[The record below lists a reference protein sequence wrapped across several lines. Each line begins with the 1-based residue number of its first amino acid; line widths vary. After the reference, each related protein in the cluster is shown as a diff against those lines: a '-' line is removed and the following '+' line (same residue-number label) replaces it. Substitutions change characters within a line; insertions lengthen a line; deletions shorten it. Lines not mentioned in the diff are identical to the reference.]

1 MTAPASAL
9 LALLILASCAPSPA
23 MQGSPPA
30 QAESGDAR
38 LTGTVATVGSV
49 PISTQVVLRGED
61 GRSTQIRGPLL
72 DEIRRLSGARVELHG
87 RLSDGAL
94 EATGYRIRSVNGAPV
109 EMGIVERN
117 PAGGVQLRKENGE
130 VVQLVGATSQFQIG
144 QKVWVQG
151 PTTQAVRVQSFGVLS
166 R

>member
-1 MTAPASAL
+1 MTTRILFPLAVL
-9 LALLILASCAPSPA
+9 LMTSCAPRPE
-23 MQGSPPA
+23 A
-30 QAESGDAR
+30 QDTPRAVTESEDAR
-38 LTGTVATVGSV
+38 LTGTVAVVGSA

-72 DEIRRLSGARVELHG
+72 DEIRRLSGARVELRG
-87 RLSDGAL
+87 RLSGGAL
-94 EATGYRIRSVNGAPV
+94 EATGYEIRSVNGAPV

-130 VVQLVGATSQFQIG
+130 VVQLIGATSQFQLG